1 MKKVLVSI
9 AIVLLSFANSCFAS
23 QNIPLVYNIIPD
35 ISNNYVVDTTH
46 TNQITFSL
54 FESGETLY
62 YNNSLLKIENNKF
75 AIDTQDLTGK
85 NTFEIS
91 NASGECVTYTYYFS
105 DKKGYLKDY
114 SMPELDNKKYK
125 TYIKTIEDVSI
136 IYTEKDSKT
145 IKKLETIISKLPKTL
160 LENLS
165 EIKLLPLKHTSGAT
179 GVTKYD
185 KITLYNISSY
195 STSTIKNVVIHE
207 IAHTWAYKLME
218 NKKIDYSYTDYK
230 LAVDTDEKFPSNYAK
245 ENVKQG
251 NYSEDFAESVSFF
264 LINQKSF
271 AKKYPARADYIN
283 KLLK

>member
-35 ISNNYVVDTTH
+35 ISNNYVIDTNH

-62 YNNSLLKIENNKF
+62 YNNTLLKIEDGKF
-75 AIDTQDLTGK
+75 AISTQELTGK

-91 NASGECVTYTYYFS
+91 NASGERVTYTYYFS
-105 DKKGYLKDY
+105 DKKGYLEDY
-114 SMPELDNKKYK
+114 SMSELSNKKYK
-125 TYIKTIEDVSI
+125 TYIKTIENVSI
-136 IYTEKDSKT
+136 IYTEKDSKA

-165 EIKLLPLKHTSGAT
+165 EIKLLPTRHSSGAT

-230 LAVDTDEKFPSNYAK
+230 LTVDADDKFPSNYAK
-245 ENVKQG
+245 ENVRQG

-271 AKKYPARADYIN
+271 EKKYPARADYIS